1 MHLFFF
7 NFYEQDFFEIAE
19 KKCSLNSEKSWP
31 HCAVADY
38 VVLLGTIQVLR
49 QQRGGW
55 VGSENGKQAAL
66 GHESG
71 FRFPHTRTMKYSSC
85 KMEQQGSRA

>member
-1 MHLFFF
+1 MIFLKLNWTLKDETSMLRMVCKWKDVVFWVKIIGRDNAAIKRNFKNSSKSLF
-7 NFYEQDFFEIAE
+7 
-19 KKCSLNSEKSWP
+19 S
-31 HCAVADY
+31 
-38 VVLLGTIQVLR
+38 
-49 QQRGGW
+49 
-55 VGSENGKQAAL
+55 GKQAAL